1 MCEDY
6 NKNKKL
12 GFDVERFVILLE
24 IEWGCIK
31 HIIWLLQH

>member
-12 GFDVERFVILLE
+12 GCDIERLGILLE
-24 IEWGCIK
+24 IEWGCTK
-31 HIIWLLQH
+31 HMI